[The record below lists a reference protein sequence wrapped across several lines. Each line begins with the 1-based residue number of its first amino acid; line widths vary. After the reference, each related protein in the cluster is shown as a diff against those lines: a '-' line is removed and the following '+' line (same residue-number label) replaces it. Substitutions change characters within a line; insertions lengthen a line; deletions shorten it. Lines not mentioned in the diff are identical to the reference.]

1 MNYRNLIR
9 SAVIVALAVAGT
21 TVVRGEIVEQIIVK
35 VNGEI
40 MTKTEL
46 ENRQVQALR
55 QMGQSVDVKTDDAQV

>member
-1 MNYRNLIR
+1 MR

-55 QMGQSVDVKTDDAQV
+55 QMGQSVDDPEVER